1 MKTLLATFLAALFL
15 FAANNSHA
23 QIKKL
28 IQKKTDEILN
38 KPIEKPKE
46 EKPKAE
52 NPKESKPAPDT
63 AAKQAQPASQESM
76 QVYSKFD
83 FIPGEKV
90 IFFED
95 FNETNQGDFPLGWN
109 TNGSAEVVTTSQFP
123 GKWIKPAVD
132 GRASVFTDKAI
143 ELPENYTIEFDVI
156 PQQRRDKSLNFTFR
170 LLASQKPQ
178 DFDNGSIPGKA
189 GLAVSFEY
197 NIYFSAYYSDGRNK
211 LSNLRENMRMK
222 ENEKY
227 HIACWIQKERIRVYQ
242 NEVKLFDLPKAMDPA
257 VKYNRIRFDDGSPL
271 ITNIRIATGLPD
283 TRSKLI
289 TEGKLVTY
297 GIYFDVNKDVVKPE
311 SYGTLKAIA
320 DVLKENA
327 DVRIRIV
334 GHTDS
339 DGADAANLDLSKRRA
354 ESVKGEL
361 AKTFGIDAGR
371 METDGKG
378 ETQPVA
384 ANDNQ
389 TNKALNRR
397 VEFIKIK

>member
-289 TEGKLVTY
+289 TEGKL
-297 GIYFDVNKDVVKPE
+297 
-311 SYGTLKAIA
+311 
-320 DVLKENA
+320 
-327 DVRIRIV
+327 
-334 GHTDS
+334 
-339 DGADAANLDLSKRRA
+339 
-354 ESVKGEL
+354 
-361 AKTFGIDAGR
+361 
-371 METDGKG
+371 
-378 ETQPVA
+378 
-384 ANDNQ
+384 
-389 TNKALNRR
+389 
-397 VEFIKIK
+397 